1 VTSSSGAFVRVV
13 AAALATAL
21 GSGALAIWL
30 ASPPRHPVPPAVPA
44 PIADVPP
51 APGEE
56 PAPAPVGAAPPPAP
70 PAPAPAAPR
79 PRATAKVRAPVALPE
94 PPPREPI
101 VELEELLRL
110 PPPEP
115 PGPQSLDL
123 AGEQDAA
130 TEAERERARR
140 IQLDYSRETLLR
152 DVPTQ
157 PERRRTDVGVSMRV
171 GEEDRLRVRGGVR
184 VESKEGEEESETSPN
199 VGVEVRF

>member
-1 VTSSSGAFVRVV
+1 VTSARGELARVV
-13 AAALATAL
+13 GAALATAL
-21 GSGALAIWL
+21 ASGVLAVWL
-30 ASPPRHPVPPAVPA
+30 GAPPRHPVPPPVPA

-56 PAPAPVGAAPPPAP
+56 PAPAPVGAPPPTA
-70 PAPAPAAPR
+70 APAPAAPEPR
-79 PRATAKVRAPVALPE
+79 PRAAARPRTPVALPE
-94 PPPREPI
+94 PPPEEPL
-101 VELEELLRL
+101 VTLDELLRL

-123 AGEQDAA
+123 AEEDEAA
-130 TEAERERARR
+130 AEAERERARR
-140 IQLDYSRETLLR
+140 FELDYSRETLLR

-157 PERRRTDVGVSMRV
+157 PERRRTDVGVSVRV

-184 VESKEGEEESETSPN
+184 VESKEGEEEPETSPS